1 MYIHFILICHLTKIS
16 TLINNN
22 NNKQRF
28 MFFAHLIILI
38 NFIAF

>member
-1 MYIHFILICHLTKIS
+1 MYIHFILICRLTKIS
-16 TLINNN
+16 ALINN

-38 NFIAF
+38 NFIVF

>member
-1 MYIHFILICHLTKIS
+1 MYIHFILICRLTNIS
-16 TLINNN
+16 ALNNN

-28 MFFAHLIILI
+28 IVFAHLIILI